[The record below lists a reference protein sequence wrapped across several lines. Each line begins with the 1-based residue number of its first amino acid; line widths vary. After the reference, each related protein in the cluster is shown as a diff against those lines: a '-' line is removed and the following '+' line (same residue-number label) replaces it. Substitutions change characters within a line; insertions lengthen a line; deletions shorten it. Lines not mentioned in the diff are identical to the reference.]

1 MRFSYSMPRVVL
13 LIFGVSYFALWAWH
27 PTQSDGDGV
36 FRVLGPAMNYL
47 FPALLN
53 FLSAIF
59 FLTERL
65 AIGDP
70 AHETAPRSHDTTPFF
85 VFAAVLYLPL
95 ILIVASEE
103 GLKEVKLR
111 PTLSALLGICFIL
124 LWLSFAYEQVSL
136 PAESRGRGSGKAQR
150 FEKIRLAIS
159 RWFLRVASWLHPGLL
174 LSTGAVLVLASL
186 FSPIGDG
193 PTGFAFLRGK
203 GSWVTSI
210 SEVTGGIGAIQ
221 VTKDF
226 LGRTVYM
233 IALGLA
239 AAAVIV
245 MLRREFRS
253 PSSRPSR
260 LWTGL
265 TGLSSFLAIY
275 SAADLN
281 FGWLGLAAYNR
292 KADWMLF
299 CMWLVMWLMP
309 LVLWIRLLLKVYKGG
324 VAQERPRFSWMILLY
339 LPVVLYN
346 VEMAPALV
354 GDFLN
359 LTGIASYVAGLQF
372 LCWGFVRSI
381 TVSLN
386 KRPMA

>member
-1 MRFSYSMPRVVL
+1 MRFSYSMPGVVL
-13 LIFGVSYFALWAWH
+13 LIFGVAYFALWAWH

-47 FPALLN
+47 FPALLYS
-53 FLSAIF
+53 LSAIF
-59 FLTERL
+59 FLPERG
-65 AIGDP
+65 ASGDP
-70 AHETAPRSHDTTPFF
+70 AHETAPRSHDTTPLF
-85 VFAAVLYLPL
+85 VFAAVLYSPL
-95 ILIVASEE
+95 LLIVASEE

-136 PAESRGRGSGKAQR
+136 RAESRGRGSGKTQR

-159 RWFLRVASWLHPGLL
+159 RWFLRVASWLHQGLL

-221 VTKDF
+221 ATKDF
-226 LGRTVYM
+226 LGRAVYM

-245 MLRREFRS
+245 MFRREFRS
-253 PSSRPSR
+253 PITRPSR

-275 SAADLN
+275 SAVDLN
-281 FGWLGLAAYNR
+281 FGWLGLYTENR
-292 KADWMLF
+292 VQHWTLF
-299 CMWLVMWLMP
+299 CLWLALWLLP
-309 LVLWIRLLLKVYKGG
+309 LGLWVWVSLRGDKDSAIRRTAG
-324 VAQERPRFSWMILLY
+324 FSWLILLY
-339 LPVVLYN
+339 LPVLLYD
-346 VEMAPALV
+346 VEMAPVLV
-354 GDFLN
+354 GDFLK
-359 LTGIASYVAGLQF
+359 LTGLASYVTGLQF

-381 TVSLN
+381 TVNLN